1 MYLILCRSIELALTA
16 KICEPLG
23 FILNSLA
30 LFDSDLNSVLEP
42 LPSIAIEINVFPD
55 KKTLSEV
62 GPK

>member
-1 MYLILCRSIELALTA
+1 M
-16 KICEPLG
+16 CEPLG